1 MINEHLYKNFEKKII
16 SQNNRFKISQK
27 DIFELKE
34 SFKNKVVLI
43 SGAAGSIGS
52 EFTKDL
58 IKFNFKIKKIILLDK
73 DENMLTEI
81 NRELL
86 LYKNFNKKIIKFVC
100 ADINSID
107 IQDILTKEKVQ
118 FYINFAAIKHVR
130 SEENIYSIKYMFKT
144 NSINFLPK
152 KRGKLEKFFSI
163 STDKTVNPSS
173 ILGVSKNL
181 MEQNL
186 SRYSKNILFVS
197 SVRFANVSFSNGS
210 ILKYIVDRLNQKKSF
225 GVPENIKRFFITHS
239 EASSLCYK
247 SLLKRNNNKI
257 LIPSPQILRK
267 DLLITNLAEKIVKKY
282 KLIPKFYKK
291 KKSATYIRN
300 FCYILLTAISDGQKS
315 YEELYSDSETLQYDI
330 DNTVCKVDLP
340 VYSKKIQFLL
350 NKIIK
355 SNDIQSLK
363 ILITKTFKNY
373 QSPKKYIKISK
384 TI

>member
-1 MINEHLYKNFEKKII
+1 MINEHLYKNLEKRII

-27 DIFELKE
+27 DIIELKE

-58 IKFNFKIKKIILLDK
+58 IKFNFQIKKIILLDK

-86 LYKNFNKKIIKFVC
+86 LYKNFNKKNIKFVC

-152 KRGKLEKFFSI
+152 KKGKLEKFFSI

-186 SRYSKNILFVS
+186 SRFSKNILFVS

-225 GVPENIKRFFITHS
+225 GVPKNIRRFFITHS

-257 LIPSPQILRK
+257 LIPNPKILRK
-267 DLLITNLAEKIVKKY
+267 DLLIMNLAEKIVKKY
-282 KLIPKFYKK
+282 NLIPKFYKK
-291 KKSATYIRN
+291 KKSTTYIRN

-315 YEELYSDSETLQYDI
+315 YEELYSDSETLQCDI

-363 ILITKTFKNY
+363 ILIKKTFKNY
-373 QSPKKYIKISK
+373 QSPKKFIKISK

>member
-1 MINEHLYKNFEKKII
+1 MINEYLYKNFEKNII

-58 IKFNFKIKKIILLDK
+58 IKFNFQVKKIILLDK

-86 LYKNFNKKIIKFVC
+86 LYKNFNKKNIKFVC

-152 KRGKLEKFFSI
+152 KKGKLEKFFSI

-186 SRYSKNILFVS
+186 SRFSKNILFVS

-225 GVPENIKRFFITHS
+225 GVPKNIRRFFITHS

-257 LIPSPQILRK
+257 LIPNPKILRK
-267 DLLITNLAEKIVKKY
+267 DLLIMNLAEKIVKKY
-282 KLIPKFYKK
+282 NLIPKFYKK
-291 KKSATYIRN
+291 KKSTTYIRN

-315 YEELYSDSETLQYDI
+315 YEELYSDSETLQCDI

-363 ILITKTFKNY
+363 ILIKKTFKNY
-373 QSPKKYIKISK
+373 QSPKKFIKISK

>member
-152 KRGKLEKFFSI
+152 KKGKLEKFFSI